1 MENRNAHNNPILIEI
16 YRGLEH
22 IALPQS
28 SGLCNSFA
36 WSCKSSAFTFWS
48 LPSRS
53 RSWMPNFGHICNIY
67 HFWKLWRV
75 WLKTC
80 FHCAARCILELNIFW
95 FFFGISGFVI
105 LGASFQDLYHRLA
118 TAVELYRRYCCGIV
132 TFGCGIVSALRN
144 GACCN
149 FWSFISRRFALRVS
163 CFRVKNIIFPSLS
176 TWLRIPWAAIMWS
189 MLPPFTRCAKFVS
202 SCGTSLWR
210 SIIDISF
217 APKSP
222 FESRYN
228 CRVQQR
234 GWDNAPDLHLSIH
247 IIHSWQRFEGLCS
260 NVPALSIQKQDSLCN
275 TE

>member
-1 MENRNAHNNPILIEI
+1 MLSLRCALYSRAQYILVFFRHKRI
-16 YRGLEH
+16 
-22 IALPQS
+22 
-28 SGLCNSFA
+28 C
-36 WSCKSSAFTFWS
+36 
-48 LPSRS
+48 
-53 RSWMPNFGHICNIY
+53 NFGSFLSRFISSLGDC
-67 HFWKLWRV
+67 
-75 WLKTC
+75 C
-80 FHCAARCILELNIFW
+80 
-95 FFFGISGFVI
+95 GI
-105 LGASFQDLYHRLA
+105 
-118 TAVELYRRYCCGIV
+118 TVELYRRYCCGIV

-247 IIHSWQRFEGLCS
+247 IIHSWQCFEFLCS